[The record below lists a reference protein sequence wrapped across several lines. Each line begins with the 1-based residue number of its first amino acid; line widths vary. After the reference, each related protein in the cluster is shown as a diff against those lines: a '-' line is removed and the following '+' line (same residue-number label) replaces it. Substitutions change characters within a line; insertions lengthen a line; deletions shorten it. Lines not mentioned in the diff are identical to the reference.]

1 MNTASFAKRLAAGLI
16 DVVILYT
23 ILQLIFFVTFFF
35 APRDIFSQL
44 FIAVPWI
51 LLLQFLYF
59 ILFWAFAN
67 GATPGMMLL
76 KISIV
81 QTNGSEI
88 TFGQSVI
95 RYVGFI
101 LSILPLF
108 LGFIWILFDE
118 QNQGW
123 HDKIAK
129 TIVISE
135 EERKR
140 NNKKRP

>member
-51 LLLQFLYF
+51 LLLQF
-59 ILFWAFAN
+59 
-67 GATPGMMLL
+67 
-76 KISIV
+76 